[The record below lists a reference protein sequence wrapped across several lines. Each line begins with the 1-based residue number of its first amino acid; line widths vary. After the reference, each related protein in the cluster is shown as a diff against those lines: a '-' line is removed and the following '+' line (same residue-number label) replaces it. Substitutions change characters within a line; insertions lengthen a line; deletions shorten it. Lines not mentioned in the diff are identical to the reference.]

1 MYRSTFYNSLG
12 ALIAV
17 AFAAVAHPQ
26 AASNSLAIKAIAEV
40 ELRGAEQDRD
50 TSKLVS
56 ADKVVPGDGIIYTL
70 EVRNTGAVTLH
81 SPTVTYPIPAH
92 MWYVADSAV
101 GPAAE
106 VTYSIDGGRS
116 FDVPENLQLPASAG
130 QSRVATAAE
139 YTHIRWRLKNNLKVN
154 SVAFVRFRVIV
165 KQ

>member
-1 MYRSTFYNSLG
+1 MYRSIFYNSLG
-12 ALIAV
+12 ALIAL
-17 AFAAVAHPQ
+17 AFATVAHAQ
-26 AASNSLAIKAIAEV
+26 AASNSLAIRAIAEV
-40 ELRGAEQDRD
+40 ELRSAEPGRD
-50 TSKLVS
+50 TSKLVT

-70 EVRNTGAVTLH
+70 EVRNSSASTVR

-116 FDVPENLQLPASAG
+116 FDDPENLKMPASEG
-130 QSRVATAAE
+130 QWRVATAAD
-139 YTHIRWRLKNNLKVN
+139 YTHIRWQLKNNLKTN

-165 KQ
+165 KE